1 MIKTWLIILILN
13 VSLLFLDCLG
23 IRIELCKLI
32 NLQVLDKS
40 AYRITS
46 SNSVRCQ
53 TRRRLSM
60 SQTNIEKGNHENKI
74 FCHSSS
80 NKPLALVQP
89 VIRDYH
95 SIPKSIENIRQ
106 IQLQKSFSLTKPNST
121 SSMNQ
126 QRQSTHLTYTH
137 R

>member
-1 MIKTWLIILILN
+1 
-13 VSLLFLDCLG
+13 
-23 IRIELCKLI
+23 LCKLVD
-32 NLQVLDKS
+32 LQVLDKS

-60 SQTNIEKGNHENKI
+60 SQTNIEQGNNENKI
-74 FCHSSS
+74 LSHSSS
-80 NKPLALVQP
+80 SKKPLALVQP

-126 QRQSTHLTYTH
+126 QRKSTHVNYNH